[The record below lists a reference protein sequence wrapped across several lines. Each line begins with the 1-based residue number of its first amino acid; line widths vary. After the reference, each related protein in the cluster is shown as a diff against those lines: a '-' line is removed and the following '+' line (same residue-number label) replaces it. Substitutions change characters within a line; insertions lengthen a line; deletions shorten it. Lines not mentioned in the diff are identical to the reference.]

1 MSEGVLERLVAA
13 AERIAT
19 GVESM
24 AQSLQVIAIR
34 VGARPNQAPQ
44 WLGTEITF
52 EEGTP
57 ATVLLSSLVRDPD
70 PDYPGAMPLE
80 IDVQQVL
87 AALPAAGITVVD
99 LGRDVEVR
107 YDGRALGATPE
118 APYTIPGA
126 FIGVAD
132 DGVPP
137 KIEPNGTVAG
147 GK

>member
-1 MSEGVLERLVAA
+1 
-13 AERIAT
+13 
-19 GVESM
+19 M
-24 AQSLQVIAIR
+24 AQSLQVIAIKIS
-34 VGARPNQAPQ
+34 ARPNLAPE
-44 WLGTEITF
+44 WLASEIVF

-57 ATVLLSSLVRDPD
+57 KTLLLSSLVRDPD
-70 PDYPGAMPLE
+70 PEYPGAKPLE
-80 IDVQQVL
+80 IDVQNVL

-126 FIGVAD
+126 FVAVAD
-132 DGVPP
+132 DGVMAA
-137 KIEPNGTVAG
+137 NGSDASR